1 LDNEQR
7 QPNHEDGDG
16 HGHDHHLD
24 QGGAWKA
31 GPAGAQTLLLLDTPG
46 AGSVT
51 WNAVLGPLSEQFRII
66 RPVRSSALRADAANT
81 DIAALGK
88 EALEA
93 LDAAGCARAHIAGC
107 GLGGC
112 IALWLA
118 IHHPLRVARIALI
131 GATASPKDAAVWI
144 DLAARLRRGEI
155 ESTKEIFLRHWL
167 TPALRE
173 RDAALGTMLSDA
185 IAASQPAN
193 LASACEAFAKCDLR
207 EDLGRVAAPLL
218 VLSGEE
224 DAFFDA
230 SAAEAMAA
238 VLPQGK
244 FERIAQAAHLVT
256 LEQPAKAAKAL
267 LDHFGSAANL
277 EIGFRSRRVALGDAH
292 VDKTI
297 AAITPFT
304 RSFQDF
310 LTRYCWG
317 EVWTRSG
324 LSRRDRSLATISAIV
339 ALGAEHEVPVHVRA
353 GLRHGMKIEEFPALY
368 EQLALYTGLP
378 RAFGALNITQRTL
391 IEDGLLPAI
400 KV

>member
-1 LDNEQR
+1 MAIEQNR
-7 QPNHEDGDG
+7 PDHGDSGAHGSEQGHHHDGP
-16 HGHDHHLD
+16 L
-24 QGGAWKA
+24 QA
-31 GPAGAQTLLLLDTPG
+31 GPAGAPFLLLLDTPG
-46 AGSVT
+46 AGSAT
-51 WNAVLGPLSEQFRII
+51 WNAVLGPLAEQFQII
-66 RPVRSSALRADAANT
+66 RPVGEFASTAAAGSS
-81 DIAALGK
+81 DIATLGK
-88 EALEA
+88 EALTA
-93 LDAAGCARAHIAGC
+93 LDAVSCARAHIAGC
-107 GLGGC
+107 GLGGD

-118 IHHPLRVARIALI
+118 IHHPERVARIALI
-131 GATASPKDAAVWI
+131 GATASPKDAAVWT

-155 ESTKEIFLRHWL
+155 ESTKEVFLRNWL

-173 RDAALGTMLSDA
+173 RDAALVTMLSDA
-185 IAASQPAN
+185 VAASQPAN

-238 VLPQGK
+238 VVPQAK
-244 FERIAQAAHLVT
+244 FERIPQAAHLVT
-256 LEQPAKAAKAL
+256 LEQPAKAARAL
-267 LDHFGSAANL
+267 LNHFGSAATS
-277 EIGFRSRRVALGDAH
+277 EIGFRSRRLALGDAH

-353 GLRHGMKIEEFPALY
+353 GLRHGLKIEEFPALY

-378 RAFGALNITQRTL
+378 RAFGALNITQKTL
-391 IEDGLLPAI
+391 IEDGHLPAN
-400 KV
+400 KA